1 MTMDEINKKIKE
13 IKEINIQNDIFQKS
27 ENKQLF
33 RPFR

>member
-1 MTMDEINKKIKE
+1 MTMDEINKKNK
-13 IKEINIQNDIFQKS
+13 IKEINIQNDIFQKC